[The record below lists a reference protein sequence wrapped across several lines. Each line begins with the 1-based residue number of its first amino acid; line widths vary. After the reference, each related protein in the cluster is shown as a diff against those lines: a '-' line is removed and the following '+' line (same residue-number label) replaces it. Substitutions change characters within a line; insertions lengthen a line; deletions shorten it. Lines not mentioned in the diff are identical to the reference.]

1 MYFLFVL
8 WSCKPQ
14 SQTLGIDPTESFPD
28 MLTPINVI
36 LVKLLIQDD
45 PSYTRKTRG
54 LQGDLELRP
63 LPTIFSN
70 LTRI

>member
-8 WSCKPQ
+8 WSRKPQ
-14 SQTLGIDPTESFPD
+14 SQTLGIDPTESLPD

-45 PSYTRKTRG
+45 PSYTRKTQGYRETLNYVPS
-54 LQGDLELRP
+54 LQYFL
-63 LPTIFSN
+63 I
-70 LTRI
+70 